1 MAASDFDRIADF
13 RFVRLL
19 GSGSFAH
26 TYEALRDGKQF
37 AVKVF
42 YDLPA
47 TGEAQERFRREIST
61 LRIEHPSLAEYVESG
76 VALSGGRPAAYI
88 AMRYIP
94 GTSLRQYLAD
104 RGGKLPLTR
113 ALSIAQGIASGL
125 QCLHEHGIV
134 HRDLKPANVYL
145 PTVGGVV
152 ILDFG
157 LAGVQDLTTITARG
171 AFIGTLAYCA
181 PEQIRGEADIHSD
194 LYALG
199 AVLFQMITGQ
209 LVFQASNELEL
220 FDRIR
225 HEDPEPPSA
234 LEPSVPAW
242 LDRLILELLA
252 KEPLQR
258 PRAAQTV
265 LDALKEPAQRAATAV
280 RAQYD
285 RNNTPLFVA
294 RVTSGSASRAVL
306 DLGLRGHAPD
316 AALGAVTQAAQ
327 LDELHR
333 ARGMTSAAIA
343 VDTRI
348 LDTATS
354 GFRSIAAL
362 RSREFLPAGAE
373 PHTPASLRAP
383 GETERVARGDI
394 KEQIK
399 EGADLLRAPAFTI
412 ETLDSGWL
420 RRNPRLLESALAAR
434 DALAPT
440 LPLFAQVPCTID
452 ALTRRDDRL
461 SIVNRFA
468 RGDPDGYWVGIAGA
482 EVCDAEQLAAAFDF
496 LLMLEQLG
504 APCVWTAPG
513 TLAELAWSI
522 GIAGV
527 EIPLGRAGGFRI
539 PAATRQIRRVDHAS
553 RFEFP
558 SLMTSLSADL
568 ASQVLASEALP
579 ESACECPSC
588 RNASDVPG
596 RLAHADEHNLWAW
609 IQLRDDLGQL
619 DAGQRVERYRFRL
632 KAAAKELA
640 AARKAAPTLR
650 SLRHIQLTE
659 QTLAV
664 VLEEGILDTPRRLRR
679 AS

>member
-1 MAASDFDRIADF
+1 M
-13 RFVRLL
+13 
-19 GSGSFAH
+19 
-26 TYEALRDGKQF
+26 
-37 AVKVF
+37 
-42 YDLPA
+42 
-47 TGEAQERFRREIST
+47 
-61 LRIEHPSLAEYVESG
+61 
-76 VALSGGRPAAYI
+76 
-88 AMRYIP
+88 
-94 GTSLRQYLAD
+94 
-104 RGGKLPLTR
+104 
-113 ALSIAQGIASGL
+113 
-125 QCLHEHGIV
+125 
-134 HRDLKPANVYL
+134 
-145 PTVGGVV
+145 
-152 ILDFG
+152 
-157 LAGVQDLTTITARG
+157 
-171 AFIGTLAYCA
+171 
-181 PEQIRGEADIHSD
+181 
-194 LYALG
+194 
-199 AVLFQMITGQ
+199 
-209 LVFQASNELEL
+209 
-220 FDRIR
+220 
-225 HEDPEPPSA
+225 
-234 LEPSVPAW
+234 
-242 LDRLILELLA
+242 
-252 KEPLQR
+252 
-258 PRAAQTV
+258 
-265 LDALKEPAQRAATAV
+265 
-280 RAQYD
+280 
-285 RNNTPLFVA
+285 
-294 RVTSGSASRAVL
+294 
-306 DLGLRGHAPD
+306 
-316 AALGAVTQAAQ
+316 
-327 LDELHR
+327 
-333 ARGMTSAAIA
+333 
-343 VDTRI
+343 
-348 LDTATS
+348 
-354 GFRSIAAL
+354 
-362 RSREFLPAGAE
+362 
-373 PHTPASLRAP
+373 
-383 GETERVARGDI
+383 ARGDI

-568 ASQVLASEALP
+568 AAQVLASEALP